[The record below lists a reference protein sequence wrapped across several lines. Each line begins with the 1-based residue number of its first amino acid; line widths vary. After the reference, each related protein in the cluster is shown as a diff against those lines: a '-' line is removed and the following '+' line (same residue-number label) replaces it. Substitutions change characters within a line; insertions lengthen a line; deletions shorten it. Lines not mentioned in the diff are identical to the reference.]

1 MEMETTDNTK
11 QTIILLKG
19 LPGSG
24 KTTYALDYLKNNPN
38 FKRVN
43 KDDIRNSLK
52 DYKFTKKIEKKVL
65 DIERKTGINY
75 LQLGFNLIVD
85 DTNFNPIHEEYW
97 KNIAYVGEFNFIV
110 KYIDTPLDECIRR
123 DLKRENSVGHLGIK
137 QMYHEYVKPN
147 IKTDNRFILN
157 QDVRLPR
164 CIICDIDGTLALIN
178 GREVFDN
185 TKVYTD
191 KVNTLVADILYDY
204 SVDLGIEII
213 YLSGRM
219 DTSREVT
226 TQWLK
231 TNKLWFTNQ
240 KLYMRKEG
248 DYRKDSIVK
257 KELYEQHIKGNYY
270 VNFVLDDR
278 NQVVDMWRKEGLLCL
293 QVYYGDF

>member
-1 MEMETTDNTK
+1 MEMETIDKTK
-11 QTIILLKG
+11 QTILFLKG

-24 KTTYALDYLKNNPN
+24 KTTYAIDYLKNNPN

-43 KDDIRNSLK
+43 KDDIRSNLK
-52 DYKFTKKIEKKVL
+52 DYKFTKKIEKEVL

-75 LQLGFNLIVD
+75 LRHGFNLIVD

-97 KNIAYVGEFNFIV
+97 RNIADTGDYNFII
-110 KYIDTPLDECIRR
+110 KYIDTPLKECIKR
-123 DLKRENSVGHLGIK
+123 DKERETTIGERVIK
-137 QMYHEYVKPN
+137 QMYNKYVKSN
-147 IKTDNRFILN
+147 ITTDSRLILEQDKT
-157 QDVRLPR
+157 LPK

-191 KVNTLVADILYDY
+191 KVNIPVANILYDY
-204 SVDLGIEII
+204 VKLGVKVI

-219 DTSREVT
+219 VTSRDVT
-226 TQWLK
+226 IQWLRD
-231 TNKLWFTNQ
+231 NNLWFENQ
-240 KLYMRKEG
+240 SIYMRREG

-257 KELYEQHIKGNYY
+257 KELYEKFVKDKYYIK
-270 VNFVLDDR
+270 FVLDDR
-278 NQVVDMWRKEGLLCL
+278 NQVVDMWREEGLLCL